1 MKTQAQW
8 LEKEEKTREG
18 VRTDVSWLETGVQ
31 RNKSL
36 QSEKK
41 KKKKCE
47 KEMRFGSWCIRWLDG
62 ITD

>member
-8 LEKEEKTREG
+8 LEKEEKTRG
-18 VRTDVSWLETGVQ
+18 VRTDVPWLETGVQ
-31 RNKSL
+31 RNKPL

-47 KEMRFGSWCIRWLDG
+47 KEMRFGS
-62 ITD
+62 